1 MSSDLCKLTNFRKRS
16 SIRPF
21 SHLEAKDLI
30 TQIASGIAYL
40 HSQGVFHRD
49 LKASNVLVHKYS
61 NSLHTKV
68 TDFGVPNMLMFITCI

>member
-1 MSSDLCKLTNFRKRS
+1 MQAYQF

-21 SHLEAKDLI
+21 SHLEAKDLF
-30 TQIASGIAYL
+30 TRIASGMAYL

-49 LKASNVLVHKYS
+49 LKARDVLVHEYS

-68 TDFGVPNMLMFITCI
+68 TDFGAPNMLMFITCI

>member
-1 MSSDLCKLTNFRKRS
+1 MPSDLCKPINFRKRS

-30 TQIASGIAYL
+30 TQIASGMAYL

-49 LKASNVLVHKYS
+49 LKARTVFVHEYS

-68 TDFGVPNMLMFITCI
+68 TDFGAPNMLMFITCI